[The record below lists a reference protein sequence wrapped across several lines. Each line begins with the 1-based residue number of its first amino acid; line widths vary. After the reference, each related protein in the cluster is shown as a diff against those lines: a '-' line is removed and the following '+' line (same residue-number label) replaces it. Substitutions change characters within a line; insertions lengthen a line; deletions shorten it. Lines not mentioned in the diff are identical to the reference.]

1 MRFTREDALKR
12 HLGAKSAARCG
23 ESGMGARRDEFLGT
37 EAAREAQRAGKPD
50 RVV

>member
-23 ESGMGARRDEFLGT
+23 EPGMGARRDEFLGT
-37 EAAREAQRAGKPD
+37 EAAREAQGAGKPD